1 MCVCT
6 FLMVATQYKF
16 IIALAFIKSVA
27 HARLCYDKVAEK
39 QVAAFGMYSHI
50 TYKYIY
56 MYIYTYM
63 CVCVCVYIY
72 ISVPQSVFHSLWQK
86 ARSVCS
92 SIIHRKVP

>member
-1 MCVCT
+1 
-6 FLMVATQYKF
+6 MVATQYKF

-56 MYIYTYM
+56 LYIYTYM
-63 CVCVCVYIY
+63 CVCVFVCIYIY
-72 ISVPQSVFHSLWQK
+72 LCPNLFSTLSGKRPGQYAVL
-86 ARSVCS
+86 
-92 SIIHRKVP
+92 